1 MSVYVYKAVTRSGKV
16 VSGRSEESS
25 KQKVMEKLKLNEL
38 TPITV
43 TEQKGMNLIRKLM
56 PASRAKKNQVSASA
70 VTKLAREKLLEDQQK
85 KLQNKGLNRDID
97 IDLSFLQR
105 AKKED
110 VIAFTQSL
118 FLLKRANFTNT
129 RAFATLLENTD
140 NVVMKGV
147 IEDTLNGVE
156 AGEYIYSTLEYYT
169 DIFPPIYVSIIK
181 VGELSGNLTNA
192 LYQALEYLKESNET
206 TRAVKKAVT
215 GPLIQ
220 TIGLLLLTIVG
231 VVVGVPVL
239 ENLYEDIGASD
250 QIPAATHAFSRFV
263 TLCGERWYLG
273 VGFIVVLIV
282 LFNVWKSTVN
292 GRYAWDK
299 FKLKVPIFG
308 QLITRLSLQKFF
320 KAMELNLANN
330 AKLQDALEI
339 SKGVVNNYV
348 LLSVIESAQENLQQ
362 GESWVEPFAT
372 LPNMPPMA
380 LEMLRIGMETDIN
393 DMVDK
398 IEEFLKDDIDITIG
412 RIMKVL
418 PEVSTAIMGVVM
430 IVFIIIV
437 LRPVMDLYTGAY
449 LFEAYGL

>member
-25 KQKVMEKLKLNEL
+25 KQKVIEKLKSNEL

-43 TEQKGMNLIRKLM
+43 TEQRGMNLIRKLM

-70 VTKLAREKLLEDQQK
+70 VTKLAREKLLDEQQK

-206 TRAVKKAVT
+206 ARAVKKAVT

-273 VGFIVVLIV
+273 VVFIVVLIV